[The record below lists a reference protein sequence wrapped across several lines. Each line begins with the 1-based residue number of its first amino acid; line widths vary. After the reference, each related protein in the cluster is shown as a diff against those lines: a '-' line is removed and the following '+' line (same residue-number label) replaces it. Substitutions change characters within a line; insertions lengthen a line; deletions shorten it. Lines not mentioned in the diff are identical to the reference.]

1 ELLAFAPAAMPSVVL
16 AVALL
21 LMLVRT
27 PLFGTIWIVVL
38 AHSIAFLAFGTRT
51 MSAAV
56 LQIHRELENAA
67 VVSGASWST
76 TVRRIAFPLLRPQMI
91 YGWLWVVAHSARD
104 ITFPLLLTTSTNGV
118 AAGEVWILWDT
129 AKIPLAS
136 ALAMTLVLGI
146 LTFVVPLQI
155 MAAKGVNRRS

>member
-1 ELLAFAPAAMPSVVL
+1 VL

-21 LMLVRT
+21 LMYVRT

-38 AHSIAFLAFGTRT
+38 AHSVVFLAFGTRT

-67 VVSGASWST
+67 VVSGASWNT
-76 TVRRIAFPLLRPQMI
+76 TLRRIAYPLLRPQLL
-91 YGWLWVVAHSARD
+91 YGWLWVVAHSTRD
-104 ITFPLLLTTSTNGV
+104 VTFPLLLTTSSNVV
-118 AAGEVWILWDT
+118 AAGEIWILWDT

-146 LTFVVPLQI
+146 LTLVVPLQI
-155 MAAKGVNRRS
+155 LAAKGMNRSS